1 VSQTTHRLLN
11 RLWTRTYRNG
21 RGMKKGDVLPMEQ
34 DVVFLVSRAT
44 SQEYELLFEWAQ
56 VLAYT
61 LPSHS
66 ALCFPWPHLHRIWV
80 S

>member
-1 VSQTTHRLLN
+1 MGYTQTTHRLLN

-34 DVVFLVSRAT
+34 DVTFLVSRAT

-56 VLAYT
+56 VTAVD
-61 LPSHS
+61 
-66 ALCFPWPHLHRIWV
+66 C
-80 S
+80 